1 MNTVDHQI
9 SSLERQSPGEP
20 PSSVR
25 VVDHV
30 TELTAIYAPELNVVA
45 LRRPPS
51 PALLADSDRAIR
63 EPSFNKLFVVRPG
76 AKAGD
81 GRGPLE
87 AFPHLHEEVH
97 RWTEVLADLTGA
109 EQIGVRLIRV
119 TAAMCPRFHVDRVV
133 LRVVQTYQGR
143 GTEYVA
149 SEHVDRQRLGHA
161 AGGLADEHSG
171 LLRSPSRIH
180 RAEPGDVVLLK
191 GEAWPDNTG
200 RGAVHRSPSASEET
214 PRLVMTLDLL

>member
-1 MNTVDHQI
+1 MDPHV
-9 SSLERQSPGEP
+9 SCLEHERPGEP
-20 PSSVR
+20 RSSVR

-30 TELTAIYAPELNVVA
+30 TELTAIYAPEVNVVA

-51 PALLADSDRAIR
+51 PELLADGDRAVR
-63 EPSFNKLFVVRPG
+63 EPSFRTLFVIRPG
-76 AKAGD
+76 SKPGD
-81 GRGPLE
+81 ARGSLE
-87 AFPHLHEEVH
+87 AFPHLAGDAQ
-97 RWTEVLADLTGA
+97 RWAEVLADLTGA
-109 EQIGVRLIRV
+109 EQIGVRVIRV
-119 TAAMCPRFHVDRVV
+119 TAAMCPRFHVDRVT
-133 LRVVQTYQGR
+133 LRVVRTYRGP

-149 SEHVDRQRLGHA
+149 SEHVDRRRLGHS

-191 GEAWPDNTG
+191 GEAWPENAG